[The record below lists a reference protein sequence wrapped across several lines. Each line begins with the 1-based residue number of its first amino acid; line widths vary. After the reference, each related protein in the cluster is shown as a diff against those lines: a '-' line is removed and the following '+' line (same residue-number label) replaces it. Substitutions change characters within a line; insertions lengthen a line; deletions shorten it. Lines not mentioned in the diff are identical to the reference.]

1 VIRRII
7 PQEFVICPTCG
18 IVTHDPA
25 LNLADKDIPAPCC
38 GASGE
43 TRGLWLPLPAV
54 ALLNLVEN
62 QDRHKDEGR
71 RIAVV
76 FLAAAVEI
84 LLEDVLSHL
93 LRLHTTSDALVEA
106 TLDGYQGVARRRDL
120 FNRLSA
126 RPMGEILIDKRL
138 KEFLADWQS
147 LIELRNKLAHGHAFV
162 TSSRHDDLIRR
173 VEGRAC
179 EAFAELENAVT
190 IQRRQRSV

>member
-1 VIRRII
+1 MRRII
-7 PQEFVICPTCG
+7 PQEFLTCPACG

-25 LNLADKDIPAPCC
+25 LNLADLKVPAPCC

-43 TRGLWLPLPAV
+43 SRGLWLPLPAV

-84 LLEDVLSHL
+84 LFEHVLSHL
-93 LRLHTTSDALVEA
+93 LELHTTSDALIDSA
-106 TLDGYQGVARRRDL
+106 LDAFQGVERRKEL

-126 RPMGEILIDKRL
+126 KPMGEILHDKQL
-138 KEFLADWQS
+138 DEFSSDWSSLAK
-147 LIELRNKLAHGHAFV
+147 LRNKLAHGHAFV
-162 TSSRHDDLIRR
+162 TSTRHDDLIRR
-173 VEGRAC
+173 VEERAC
-179 EAFAELENAVT
+179 EAFAHLENAVT
-190 IQRRQRSV
+190 MQARPRA